1 MRIPKSWVPIL
12 AKRIT
17 ENLIEKGMV
26 VLSVP
31 EDKLLSKVEEL
42 ITEELMVED
51 RLNDEVRLIL
61 NKYTSDIEGGRMD
74 YRKLYDAVRR
84 QDLAYVPC
92 AVKGA
97 YGAGPDR
104 SGQR

>member
-17 ENLIEKGMV
+17 ENLIAKEMV

-51 RLNDEVRLIL
+51 RLNDEVRLLL
-61 NKYTSDIEGGRMD
+61 NKHSTDIERGRMD
-74 YRKLYDAVRR
+74 YRKLFDLTKQKLVRER
-84 QDLAYVPC
+84 NLIL
-92 AVKGA
+92 
-97 YGAGPDR
+97 
-104 SGQR
+104 